1 MCVCYCTVA
10 PYNVT
15 ITVGGVN
22 ISTGPF
28 TVEYNDSLTLNCAH
42 SGGPGNMVYWFKDG
56 LFEGTTGNT
65 LMINAVTA
73 EDGGTY
79 RCVVNNTAGESYTE
93 ITIYGMCVI
102 YPSIHYM

>member
-15 ITVGGVN
+15 ITVGG
-22 ISTGPF
+22 IEEASPF
-28 TVEYNDSLTLNCAH
+28 TVEYGDFLTLNCAH
-42 SGGPGNMVYWFKDG
+42 SGGPGNMVYWFKDD

-65 LMINAVTA
+65 LMINPVTA
-73 EDGGTY
+73 DDGGTY
-79 RCVVNNTAGESYTE
+79 RCVVNNTAGESSSN